1 MEQPTRTI
9 TVTHDQPRK
18 TFEVVLE
25 GQIAVLNYL
34 LEGDTIIFTYTGV
47 PAVMEGQG
55 IGSCLVK
62 HGLEFARANGLR
74 VASRCSF
81 VDNYIARHPEYQD
94 LLK

>member
-1 MEQPTRTI
+1 MEQTPRTI
-9 TVTHDQPRK
+9 TVTHDQPNQ

-34 LEGDTIIFTYTGV
+34 LEGDTITFTYTGV

-62 HGLEFARANGLR
+62 AGLDYAQEQSLR

-81 VDNYIARHPEYQD
+81 VDSYIERHPEYHD

>member
-1 MEQPTRTI
+1 MEQATRTI
-9 TVTHDQPRK
+9 TVNHDQPNK

-34 LEGDTIIFTYTGV
+34 LEGDTITFTYTGV

-62 HGLEFARANGLR
+62 AGLEYARANSLR

>member
-1 MEQPTRTI
+1 MEQTTRTL
-9 TVTHDQPRK
+9 TVTHDQPNK
-18 TFEVVLE
+18 TFEVVVE

-34 LEGDTIIFTYTGV
+34 LDGDLITFTYTGV

-62 HGLEFARANGLR
+62 AGMEFARSNALR

-81 VDNYIARHPEYQD
+81 VDTYLSRHTEYHD

>member
-1 MEQPTRTI
+1 MEETTRTI
-9 TVTHDQPRK
+9 TVSHDQPNQ

-25 GQIAVLNYL
+25 GQIAVLNYQR
-34 LEGDTIIFTYTGV
+34 EGGTITFTYTGV

-62 HGLEFARANGLR
+62 AGMEYAREQKLR

-81 VDNYIARHPEYQD
+81 VDTYLSRHPEYHD